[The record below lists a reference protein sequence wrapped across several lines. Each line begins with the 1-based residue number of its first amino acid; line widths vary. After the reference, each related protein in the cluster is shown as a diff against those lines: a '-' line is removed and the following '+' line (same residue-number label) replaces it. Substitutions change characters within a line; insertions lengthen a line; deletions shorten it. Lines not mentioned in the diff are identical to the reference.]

1 MEVSML
7 DFSCELKTKNHT
19 FKFDAQA
26 NLLID
31 GHPHRTKA
39 NDYSK
44 NVLYH
49 NFSVKEAVD
58 VANVLL
64 NRVREIKTKH
74 SKPIFSAKSF
84 DEVVER
90 IKLVEKVRETLKDIR
105 LCNVSSSWRSN
116 LKEKIEIEINSAI
129 HDLYEG
135 DHDYEETL
143 SIAQKIVLDSITDKR
158 YSRSVSRSD
167 FDDLYDPIHNSKA
180 KMEKLCNEILA
191 FNYEKYGVDKLETQ
205 KVITTAYGESLK
217 CINAFNF
224 ILKNLSDEEIL
235 SASQSKITRRLNT
248 AKIGVS
254 YYCISHW
261 IDDYKNH
268 LKENGH
274 SVKKKEKKSAL
285 EVTIEKFN
293 KNKES
298 LTQEELLRL
307 FKNKYESQSALKLM
321 SWETIKGILTS
332 DLKCIKDQ
340 VFDRWKLS
348 DTGEYLAEVSCEK
361 APIEK
366 DSFELIKTF
375 LKNNKSERMFD
386 WDYIQKCESFIDTN
400 YLVSYI
406 KDNSLVKEIPKP
418 FYDKRLSSLPIPTL
432 VDLKQEITKEFVS
445 RLNEEDKISILPRL
459 GREFL
464 DFKSNSTIFI
474 MSDGDFD
481 EIKEIEFNLGDLVS
495 LYQDVSW
502 KEIRSIIQRNSNLRR
517 SAIPLVL
524 KNKDKEIAET
534 LLNEDFSSL
543 KGDNLVNLC
552 NLVQDL
558 NKNIK
563 AFTNNS
569 RTNYYG
575 GNDQVIKKVFNTE
588 KDLVALFE
596 SAVMN
601 SNHGLIDSIL
611 EVTRTNMATLQS
623 LKNSLKKINP
633 SKFKI
638 TEPSLKYLL
647 DSSTKKHLL
656 KIGTEFEKENYYGT
670 DIDYRLESFFK
681 NMNRKDLTEALG
693 DDLSICKERIYLA
706 EYMTDEEKID
716 CSHDKNFVRKNL
728 EYLPKL
734 VLAKYKDKKLFKDLV
749 GDLRNTKNSRV
760 ADRLNKLLTNI

>member
-7 DFSCELKTKNHT
+7 DFSCNLKTKNHT
-19 FKFDAQA
+19 FEFDAEA
-26 NLLID
+26 NLKVD
-31 GHPHRTKA
+31 GKDNPHA
-39 NDYSK
+39 
-44 NVLYH
+44 
-49 NFSVKEAVD
+49 FSVKEAVD

-64 NRVREIKTKH
+64 NRVKEIKNKNN
-74 SKPIFSAKSF
+74 KPIFTAKSF
-84 DEVVER
+84 DEVVKR
-90 IKLVEKVRETLKDIR
+90 IKLVEKVRGVLLDIR
-105 LCNVSSSWRSN
+105 LCNVGSSWRSN
-116 LKEKIEIEINSAI
+116 LKEKLEHEINSTI
-129 HDLYEG
+129 HSLYEG
-135 DHDYEETL
+135 EYDYDETI
-143 SIAQKIVLDSITDKR
+143 SISQKIVLDYISAKR
-158 YSRSVSRSD
+158 YFRSISRTD
-167 FDDLYDPIHNSKA
+167 FEELYDPIFNSKA
-180 KMEKLCNEILA
+180 KMEKLCKDLLS
-191 FNYEKYGVDKLETQ
+191 FNYEKYGVNTQ
-205 KVITTAYGESLK
+205 EIQKEINTTYADCLKKVDAY
-217 CINAFNF
+217 NF
-224 ILKNLSDEEIL
+224 IIKDLSAEEIL

-248 AKIGVS
+248 ANIGVS
-254 YYCISHW
+254 YYGISHW
-261 IDDYKNH
+261 LDDYKNH
-268 LKENGH
+268 LQENGY
-274 SVKKKEKKSAL
+274 SKKKKEKKTAL
-285 EVTIEKFN
+285 ETTLEKFN

-307 FKNKYESQSALKLM
+307 FKNKIESQAVLKLM
-321 SWETIKGILTS
+321 NWETIKGIITS
-332 DLKCIKDQ
+332 DLKCVKDQ

-348 DTGEYLAEVSCEK
+348 DTGEYLVEVASEK
-361 APIEK
+361 SPIEK

-375 LKNNKSERMFD
+375 LKNNKSEKMFD
-386 WDYIQKCESFIDTN
+386 WEYIQKCESFIDTN
-400 YLVSYI
+400 YLVTYI
-406 KDNSLVKEIPKP
+406 KDNPLVKEIPKT
-418 FYDKRLSSLPIPTL
+418 FYDKRLSGLPIPTL

-445 RLNEEDKISILPRL
+445 RLNKEDKIEILPRL
-459 GREFL
+459 GSEFL
-464 DFKSNSTIFI
+464 NFKSNSTIFI
-474 MSDGDFD
+474 MSDGEFD
-481 EIKEIEFNLGDLVS
+481 EIKDIEFNLGDLVE
-495 LYQDVSW
+495 LYQDVPW
-502 KEIRSIIQRNSNLRR
+502 KEIRDKIQRNSNLRR

-543 KGDNLVNLC
+543 KGDNLVSLC

-656 KIGTEFEKENYYGT
+656 KIGTEFEKETYYGT

>member
-7 DFSCELKTKNHT
+7 DFSCNLKTKNHT
-19 FKFDAQA
+19 FEFDAEA
-26 NLLID
+26 NLKVD
-31 GHPHRTKA
+31 GKDNHH
-39 NDYSK
+39 
-44 NVLYH
+44 V
-49 NFSVKEAVD
+49 FSVKEAVD

-64 NRVREIKTKH
+64 NRVKEIKNKNN
-74 SKPIFSAKSF
+74 KPIFTAKSF
-84 DEVVER
+84 DEVVKR
-90 IKLVEKVRETLKDIR
+90 IKLVEKVRGVLLDIR
-105 LCNVSSSWRSN
+105 LCNVGSSWRSN
-116 LKEKIEIEINSAI
+116 LKEKLEYEINSTI
-129 HDLYEG
+129 NSLYEG
-135 DHDYEETL
+135 EYDYDETI
-143 SIAQKIVLDSITDKR
+143 SISQKIIIGSITNTR

-167 FDDLYDPIHNSKA
+167 FDDLYDPIFNSKA
-180 KMEKLCNEILA
+180 KMEKLCKDLLS
-191 FNYEKYGVDKLETQ
+191 FNYEKYGVNNQEIQ
-205 KVITTAYGESLK
+205 KEINTTYADSLK
-217 CINAFNF
+217 NVDAYNF
-224 ILKNLSDEEIL
+224 ILKNLSAEEIL

-248 AKIGVS
+248 ANIEVS
-254 YYCISHW
+254 YYGISHW
-261 IDDYKNH
+261 LDDYKNH
-268 LKENGH
+268 LQENGY
-274 SVKKKEKKSAL
+274 SKKKKEKKTAL
-285 EVTIEKFN
+285 ETTLEKFN

-307 FKNKYESQSALKLM
+307 FKNKIESQAVLKLM
-321 SWETIKGILTS
+321 NWETIKGIITS
-332 DLKCIKDQ
+332 DLKCVKDQ

-348 DTGEYLAEVSCEK
+348 DTGEYLVEVASEK
-361 APIEK
+361 SPIEK

-375 LKNNKSERMFD
+375 LKNNKSEKMFD
-386 WDYIQKCESFIDTN
+386 WEYIQKCESFIDTN
-400 YLVSYI
+400 YLVTYI
-406 KDNSLVKEIPKP
+406 KDNTLVKEIPKT
-418 FYDKRLSSLPIPTL
+418 FYDKRLSGLPIPTL

-445 RLNEEDKISILPRL
+445 RLNKEDKIEILPRL
-459 GREFL
+459 GSEFL

-474 MSDGDFD
+474 MSDGEFD
-481 EIKEIEFNLGDLVS
+481 EIKDIEFNLGDLVE
-495 LYQDVSW
+495 LYQDVPW
-502 KEIRSIIQRNSNLRR
+502 KDIRDKIQRNSNLRR

-543 KGDNLVNLC
+543 KGDNLESLC

-563 AFTNNS
+563 AFTNNFS
-569 RTNYYG
+569 KYG
-575 GNDQVIKKVFNTE
+575 GNNQVIKKVFKTE

-596 SAVMN
+596 NAVMN

-611 EVTRTNMATLQS
+611 EVTRNTATIQS
-623 LKNSLKKINP
+623 LKNSLKNINP

-638 TEPSLKYLL
+638 TESSLKYLL

-656 KIGTEFEKENYYGT
+656 KIGTEFEKETYYGT